1 MIGIDI
7 IRKKR
12 NTSGTSGGSVGS
24 GISTPSGGDVLNA
37 VHADDA
43 DHANRADEAVHASSA
58 KELDGTSS
66 VWNTIRTWISGATDG
81 LKDIFLRKD
90 QDDETAHKL
99 TMGEAAVKG
108 DITIGA
114 NGSYYIGKDGV
125 AKLAGVVA
133 EFLKSSDFRPGTAMG
148 FDGTGYGITKGTDGK
163 YTLEIDNLIA
173 RMKMIIAELEVHEM
187 SFIGGTVVMC
197 SCGNRVDV
205 VQALDA
211 GGSVIASADGT
222 KPTLTIPSGK
232 TAERFR
238 CYFLASD
245 GDRQI
250 KNEWSVGQLA
260 RAKTNNIAAP
270 GNYKDYQNRDYWRLV
285 VGVSDEP
292 VTIEGKDY
300 HYIDLSNS
308 TSKDIALTDAAGTT
322 RHVTLGGVSETLNSL
337 VFAGDNIIGLGH
349 CWDSARQN
357 AAVLSVVA
365 LGWTLYKGIDHYDL
379 PSENIVNKFG
389 IDETIVTTDNFI
401 LRPYAAPSETQTVTV
416 MRGVYDDSKSYGHND
431 LVTYNG
437 QVWICTAAVG
447 KTVTGATPSLTGD
460 GANYWTVYAVKG
472 ADGKDGKSA
481 RRTAVV
487 NLTSDRGTV
496 FNGRYNN
503 VLLRCSV
510 EIDGKSMGGRIPR
523 DNFSWTR
530 DGHEILSSIGYRYRL
545 ASSSDALDLWEC
557 SVKIPK
563 RLLEPVEL
571 TALRADGN
579 SLIFHASED
588 ISRMTLY
595 PCWKRNY
602 KLYRFGINRNAWGF
616 HDMVHDEERHYP
628 TPLPFTSLG
637 DNNYS
642 VDMSQL
648 LSFVESHNIVL
659 HKTAKV
665 TTKKTALK
673 HGKHT
678 YWLKQGAD
686 GKYHAWGRYGVWLAD
701 GSNYT
706 PVSTVAKCK
715 IYVETDSDTSTTG
728 TASLSV

>member
-108 DITIGA
+108 NITIGA

-337 VFAGDNIIGLGH
+337 AFAGDNIIGLGH

-389 IDETIVTTDNFI
+389 IDETIVTTDHFI

-437 QVWICTAAVG
+437 QVWICTVAVG

-530 DGHEILSSIGYRYRL
+530 DGHEMPDGVGRYCFTSI
-545 ASSSDALDLWEC
+545 SHALDLWKC

-595 PCWKRNY
+595 PCWKRYY

-616 HDMVHDEERHYP
+616 HDMVHDEGRHYP

-665 TTKKTALK
+665 TTEKTALR

-678 YWLKQGAD
+678 YWLKQGAEKISRM
-686 GKYHAWGRYGVWLAD
+686 GTLWR
-701 GSNYT
+701 
-706 PVSTVAKCK
+706 VAR
-715 IYVETDSDTSTTG
+715 
-728 TASLSV
+728 

>member
-108 DITIGA
+108 NITIGA

-300 HYIDLSNS
+300 HCIDLSNS

-337 VFAGDNIIGLGH
+337 AFAGDNIIGLGH

-389 IDETIVTTDNFI
+389 IDETIVTTDHFI

-437 QVWICTAAVG
+437 QVWICTVAVG

-530 DGHEILSSIGYRYRL
+530 DGHEMPDGVGRYCFTSI
-545 ASSSDALDLWEC
+545 SHALDLWKC

-595 PCWKRNY
+595 PCWKRYY

-616 HDMVHDEERHYP
+616 HDMVHDEGRHYP

-665 TTKKTALK
+665 TTEKTALR

-678 YWLKQGAD
+678 YWLKQGAEKISRM
-686 GKYHAWGRYGVWLAD
+686 GTLWR
-701 GSNYT
+701 
-706 PVSTVAKCK
+706 VAR
-715 IYVETDSDTSTTG
+715 
-728 TASLSV
+728 